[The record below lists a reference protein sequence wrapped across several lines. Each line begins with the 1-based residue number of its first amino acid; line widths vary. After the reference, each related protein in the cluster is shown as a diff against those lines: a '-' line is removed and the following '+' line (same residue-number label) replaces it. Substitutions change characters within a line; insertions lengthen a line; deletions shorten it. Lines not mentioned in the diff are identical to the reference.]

1 MVSYYEDENLCSQ
14 YVTDVKLSF
23 GSKRKKL
30 LKELCKFK
38 TAAADEF
45 WREKIRDES
54 YLPYIMMCRSNEFS
68 DYLAN
73 RLNDLL
79 ERLISG
85 MNPSDAVN
93 EAYFLLHTCLFKES
107 DKLFAAYGRLASKY
121 KLITDM
127 GIGWASDDIIS
138 EKSQPDFL
146 MQGISLNVILMRKAR
161 FSASSPTRLS
171 SP

>member
-79 ERLISG
+79 AAAL
-85 MNPSDAVN
+85 DAVGEDAKN
-93 EAYFLLHTCLFKES
+93 S
-107 DKLFAAYGRLASKY
+107 
-121 KLITDM
+121 
-127 GIGWASDDIIS
+127 
-138 EKSQPDFL
+138 
-146 MQGISLNVILMRKAR
+146 
-161 FSASSPTRLS
+161 SASPQTSKPTEAK
-171 SP
+171 

>member
-93 EAYFLLHTCLFKES
+93 EAYFLLHTC
-107 DKLFAAYGRLASKY
+107 SKNRTSF
-121 KLITDM
+121 LPHTA
-127 GIGWASDDIIS
+127 GLPQNIS
-138 EKSQPDFL
+138 S
-146 MQGISLNVILMRKAR
+146 
-161 FSASSPTRLS
+161 
-171 SP
+171 